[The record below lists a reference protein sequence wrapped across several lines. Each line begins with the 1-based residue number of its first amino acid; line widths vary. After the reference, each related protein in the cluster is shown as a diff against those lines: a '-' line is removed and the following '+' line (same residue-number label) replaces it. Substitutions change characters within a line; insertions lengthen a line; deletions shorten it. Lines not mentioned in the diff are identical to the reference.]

1 MRLFPLLILAACAP
15 RYLCA
20 PGTKVEGEWC
30 VPDTDTGGA
39 DTGTPDSGIDTGD
52 TADTS
57 DTGETGDT
65 ADTADTADTEDTGGR
80 PARLVV
86 NEFMTSNDAKAADE
100 LGEFDDWIEVYNA
113 GGQVADLSDISLT
126 DDTEDLAQ
134 YRFPAGATLEPKA
147 FVVVWADGTPEQGDY
162 HAEFTLQSA
171 ADRILLV
178 QAPDGAADVLDDIVF
193 TEMETEV
200 SAARF
205 PDGSETWITS
215 ENVTPGAANQ
225 E

>member
-1 MRLFPLLILAACAP
+1 MRLFLLLSLAACTP

-30 VPDTDTGGA
+30 VADTETGRGNTDTG
-39 DTGTPDSGIDTGD
+39 DTDSGIDSGDTNETGD
-52 TADTS
+52 SGD
-57 DTGETGDT
+57 TGDT
-65 ADTADTADTEDTGGR
+65 ADTADTGAR

-86 NEFMTSNDAKAADE
+86 NEYMTSNDTKAADE

-113 GGQVADLSDISLT
+113 GGQAADLSDVSLT

-134 YRFPAGATLEPKA
+134 YRFPGGTTLEPKA

-162 HAEFTLQSA
+162 HATFTLQSA

-178 QAPDGAADVLDDIVF
+178 QSPDGVATVLDDIEF

-205 PDGSETWITS
+205 PDGSDSWVTT
-215 ENVTPGAANQ
+215 ENVTPGAANR